1 MIYHKFLAWFILV
14 PIVSL
19 IGLMVLIIKDRT
31 YRFKLSYLYS
41 VSIIL
46 LSILVSIVFIK
57 NQIYYKD
64 HTDRGNTFY
73 INSSLYSSDLQR
85 ALVQEMNQ
93 NKHEDER
100 IDWRVN
106 EQDNTPMYQHFKGL
120 SLYSSIFHHNI
131 LDYYYDALKINLA
144 EESLSRYQSTNGRQ
158 NIASLF
164 SVRYMMLK
172 IIKITYLPT
181 SKNKIKRT
189 IWYL

>member
-172 IIKITYLPT
+172 NYQNNLP
-181 SKNKIKRT
+181 SYFKK
-189 IWYL
+189 

>member
-1 MIYHKFLAWFILV
+1 
-14 PIVSL
+14 
-19 IGLMVLIIKDRT
+19 
-31 YRFKLSYLYS
+31 
-41 VSIIL
+41 
-46 LSILVSIVFIK
+46 
-57 NQIYYKD
+57 
-64 HTDRGNTFY
+64 
-73 INSSLYSSDLQR
+73 
-85 ALVQEMNQ
+85 MNQ

>member
-1 MIYHKFLAWFILV
+1 
-14 PIVSL
+14 
-19 IGLMVLIIKDRT
+19 MVLIIKDRT

-73 INSSLYSSDLQR
+73 INSSLYSSNLQR

-181 SKNKIKRT
+181 SKIKSSGQYGIYENT
-189 IWYL
+189 LNLPSVKVTDSIYNSKN

>member
-1 MIYHKFLAWFILV
+1 
-14 PIVSL
+14 
-19 IGLMVLIIKDRT
+19 MVLIIKDRT
-31 YRFKLSYLYS
+31 YRFKLGYLYS